1 VDAAEIIPTRHN
13 LNKLMLQRVIYFDKI
28 ELQIIE
34 FGTYYA
40 RFFQRLGAPTNVLS
54 TVLFYQLLLERNYM
68 LTSTIFL
75 ATHFYHL

>member
-1 VDAAEIIPTRHN
+1 
-13 LNKLMLQRVIYFDKI
+13 MLQRVIYFDKI
-28 ELQIIE
+28 ELHIIE

-40 RFFQRLGAPTNVLS
+40 RFFQRLGAQTNVLS
-54 TVLFYQLLLERNYM
+54 TVFFYQLLLERNCM